1 MHILYI
7 YGPLKVTPFT
17 FLIHYLVS
25 IISTHCFN
33 EKKKC
38 FHNLS
43 SKFMKIVKSNFKHL
57 SILGILAFLKF
68 YNNAVII
75 IVIVNVNLIKVI

>member
-1 MHILYI
+1 
-7 YGPLKVTPFT
+7 
-17 FLIHYLVS
+17 
-25 IISTHCFN
+25 
-33 EKKKC
+33 
-38 FHNLS
+38 
-43 SKFMKIVKSNFKHL
+43 MKIVKSNFKHL